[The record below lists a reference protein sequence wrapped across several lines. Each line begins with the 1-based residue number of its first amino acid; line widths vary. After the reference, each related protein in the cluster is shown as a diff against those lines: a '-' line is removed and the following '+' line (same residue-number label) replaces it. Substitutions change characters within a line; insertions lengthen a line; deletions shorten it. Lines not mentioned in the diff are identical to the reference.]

1 MLNDRRT
8 AVLGLRPSG
17 LGTSWPL
24 TCHSRPS
31 DGDLSSSRH
40 TLLTSSILRTH
51 DPTSRIVS
59 SLSFPLVITLFIDS
73 LQEFVS
79 EDCGVPV
86 VTRSREMGRY
96 GRLEQGRRVVVLGII
111 HTRIVIVS
119 QFERDKRRLYVFRSS
134 TDSFLCCWQFDI
146 GSICIENAI
155 PVKWDE
161 NRKLYKKRL
170 FTNTLRLRDWK
181 YQ

>member
-1 MLNDRRT
+1 MIVGQLYLASDRVDSGRLDLWPVTLDLLT
-8 AVLGLRPSG
+8 ATSLR
-17 LGTSWPL
+17 
-24 TCHSRPS
+24 H
-31 DGDLSSSRH
+31 DILSSLPPFSGH
-40 TLLTSSILRTH
+40 H
-51 DPTSRIVS
+51 DPTSRIVF
-59 SLSFPLVITLFIDS
+59 SLSFPLVMTLFIDS

-79 EDCGVPV
+79 ENCGVPV
-86 VTRSREMGRY
+86 VARSREMGRY

-170 FTNTLRLRDWK
+170 FTNILRLRDWK